1 MKTLL
6 ELLTLQEDQALSFE
20 QLQTILSGRVSNL
33 RVKLSDIES
42 MGQRYE
48 ISDIIP
54 KGYNAGICLL
64 SATLDHAVKRHWVTI
79 LKHRNGSFSCYD
91 PLALSP
97 HTLSGYMNDG
107 GYWAR
112 FITQNRIESNT
123 NRHQKSKKNI
133 KTCGLHACSRL
144 IAHATQDLSNRQ
156 YHHWLTSVRMAPDE
170 LVTLLCFVGHLS
182 I

>member
-6 ELLTLQEDQALSFE
+6 ELLTLQEDEALSFE

-42 MGQRYE
+42 MGRYE
-48 ISDIIP
+48 MTDIIP
-54 KGYNAGICLL
+54 KGYNASVCLL
-64 SATLDHAVKRHWVTI
+64 TATLDHSVRRHWVTI
-79 LKHRNGSFSCYD
+79 LKHRNGSYSCYD
-91 PLALSP
+91 PLALSR
-97 HTLSGYMNDG
+97 HTLSGYMNDS

-112 FITQNRIESNT
+112 FLTKNRVEPNT
-123 NRHQKSKKNI
+123 HRHQKSKKNI

-144 IAHATQDLSNRQ
+144 IAHGTQDLSNGQ
-156 YHHWLTSVRMAPDE
+156 YHHWLTSVRMSSDQ
-170 LVTLLCFVGHLS
+170 LVTLLCFVGHVS